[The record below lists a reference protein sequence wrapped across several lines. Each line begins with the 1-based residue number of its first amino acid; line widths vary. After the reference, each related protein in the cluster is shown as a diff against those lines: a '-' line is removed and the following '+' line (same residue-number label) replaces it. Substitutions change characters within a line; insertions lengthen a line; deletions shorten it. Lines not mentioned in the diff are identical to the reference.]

1 MSGTNEMMSALEVPL
16 DTAAT
21 GPLEVRPAPRL
32 HFIDG
37 LRGLA
42 MLMVLLYHCWLFG
55 GMWSVGLTIGVH
67 HLDVAPILGFG
78 HIGVNL
84 FLVLSGFCLYWPFVK
99 GGTRREPT
107 LWEFARKR
115 CRRILP
121 PYYVTLILFSA
132 VPLVQSMH
140 HHNGSDFR
148 YTLGWLLLHTLML
161 HNTRP
166 DYVLSVNG
174 SLWSLAL
181 EFQLYILF
189 PVLVEAYR
197 RFNARGVVLTVLLV
211 CTAYRFFLVRG
222 HYLPDDGYGYVLAY
236 SIFGRGFEFALGM
249 FTALLVARQYAEQK
263 SAVRWVDG
271 ALIGV
276 IVPLAILDGRHGHFQ
291 TLTDAMWGLLFAAL
305 LLAGSCSET
314 RLHRALSHRLL
325 VWLGL
330 FSYSVY
336 LIHLPLVAMLGSYG
350 VGRFSNTGQVLFMLF
365 LVAPLMIGLGYVFH
379 LLFERPFM
387 NAPRD
392 RASPARP
399 TVPIA
404 VVSEDAASSSTL
416 VSEPVS
422 PII

>member
-1 MSGTNEMMSALEVPL
+1 M
-16 DTAAT
+16 
-21 GPLEVRPAPRL
+21 PRL

-55 GMWSVGLTIGVH
+55 GLWSVGLTIGARHVN
-67 HLDVAPILGFG
+67 VAPILGFG

-99 GGTRREPT
+99 GGGRREPT
-107 LWEFARKR
+107 LWQFAKKR
-115 CRRILP
+115 GRRILP
-121 PYYVTLILFSA
+121 PYYVTLVLFGA
-132 VPLVQSMH
+132 APLIQAWH
-140 HHNGSDFR
+140 HHAGFDLR
-148 YTLGWLLLHTLML
+148 YARNWLLLHALML

-166 DYVLSVNG
+166 DYVLSING

-189 PVLVEAYR
+189 PALVEAYR
-197 RFNARGVVLTVLLV
+197 RFNARGVLLAALLF

-222 HYLPDDGYGYVLAY
+222 HWMPDDRYGYVLAY
-236 SIFGRGFEFALGM
+236 SLFGRGFEFALGM
-249 FTALLVARQYAEQK
+249 FMALWVARRHAERKSPARWADALLL
-263 SAVRWVDG
+263 G
-271 ALIGV
+271 L

-291 TLTDAMWGLLFAAL
+291 TLTDSMWGLLFAAL
-305 LLAGSCSET
+305 LLAGSRSGT
-314 RLHRALSHRLL
+314 WVNRALSHRLL

-336 LIHLPLVAMLGSYG
+336 LIHLPLVIALGEYG
-350 VGRFSNTGQVLFMLF
+350 MGRFSNTGRVLFMLF
-365 LVAPLMIGLGYVFH
+365 LVAPLVLGLGYLFH

-392 RASPARP
+392 RDRSSQASLPFRRRFQRQGAVPAP
-399 TVPIA
+399 PDDPA
-404 VVSEDAASSSTL
+404 
-416 VSEPVS
+416 
-422 PII
+422 